1 MDDFYKLFKYS
12 KGMLRNYFL
21 VTIRNIK
28 RQKLFSAI
36 NILGLSLG
44 IALSLLISLFIMDE
58 YSFDKF
64 HPDHEKIFRVSM
76 LENYPDGRNF
86 FSTSTSQI
94 LGPTLKDNFPQ
105 IRDIL
110 RIGNESAIVIHGEE
124 NYQENILNAEPIF
137 FTDLGF
143 TLISGDPSFVLKDL
157 NNLVITE
164 DYVTKYFPN
173 ENPMGKTLRIR
184 IGDDEVDFVVSG
196 IAQNPPNQSTIQF
209 NMVIP
214 FENFIK
220 NTPINARS
228 NFFNVN
234 IFTYAFLEEPLKSTE
249 VESNF
254 EALFKKLFPDFE
266 GSVTVRLQPISTL
279 RLDTSYPGATSDPLY
294 SYILG
299 GLALMVILIAIINFV
314 TLSVGK
320 SVDRA
325 KEVGIRKVMGAART
339 QLVRQFWGEAI
350 IFTLISLFLGLIL
363 ADAVLPQFN
372 NLAGKRI
379 PDVFNL
385 DMIWISLLLVILVGF
400 LAGFYPSVFLS
411 KFNPAEVLKGKMKV
425 ADAGILRKTLVV
437 FQFIISISLIV
448 GSLAMNKQLKY
459 MQSKNLGFY
468 RDQVIAIHT
477 GVGEANSLP
486 LAERFKNKIIDRDD
500 VYSMGTSFFAIG
512 QGWGS
517 GSFIDVD
524 ETYRSMSFN
533 VIDADFINTMG
544 IELSSGRN
552 FYENNEGD
560 RNGSIIVNEALVR
573 EFGWEDP
580 IGRSLPGKSFQAHQI
595 VGVVQDFHYSSLRD
609 EINPLILAMSPRLL
623 SGFEDITYSTSPARK
638 ITVKAN
644 SDDLMSFLKDMEIVW
659 KDVSQGQEFNYFF
672 IDQAL
677 DNQYQAESRISNI
690 MDYSSLFAM
699 LIACLG
705 LFSLATLI
713 IKKRLKEI
721 GIRKVLGA
729 SDLKIAQM
737 FSFEIMKLVF
747 AAFIISIPFTLYLM
761 GKWMED
767 FVYRAEIG
775 WDIYVVAGISTIMI
789 ALVTIG
795 YQAIKASLS
804 NPVNTLR
811 SGE

>member
-1 MDDFYKLFKYS
+1 MF
-12 KGMLRNYFL
+12 RNYLL
-21 VTIRNIK
+21 VAIRNIQ
-28 RQKLFSAI
+28 RQKLFSFI
-36 NILGLSLG
+36 NILGLSIG
-44 IALSLLISLFIMDE
+44 IALSLLISLFIKDE

-86 FSTSTSQI
+86 FSTFTSQI

-105 IRDIL
+105 IKDIL
-110 RIGNESAIVIHGEE
+110 RMGNESAIVIHDES
-124 NYQENILNAEPIF
+124 NYQENILNAEPVF

-143 TLISGDPSFVLKDL
+143 PLMSGDPFSVLDDL
-157 NNLVITE
+157 NNLIITE
-164 DYVTKYFPN
+164 NYVTKYFPN
-173 ENPMGKTLRIR
+173 ENPIGKTLRIR
-184 IGDDEVDFVVSG
+184 IGENEEDYVITGV
-196 IAQNPPNQSTIQF
+196 AQNPPIHSTIQF

-214 FENFIK
+214 FENFIR
-220 NTPINARS
+220 NTPEKARS

-234 IFTYAFLEEPLKSTE
+234 IVTYAFLEEPQKSKDI
-249 VESNF
+249 ESNF
-254 EALFKKLFPDFE
+254 DALFKKLFPDFD
-266 GSVTVRLQPISTL
+266 GTVTVKLQPISTL
-279 RLDTSYPGATSDPLY
+279 RLDTSYPGAASDPLY

-320 SVDRA
+320 SVDRV
-325 KEVGIRKVMGAART
+325 KEVGIRKVMGAARA

-350 IFTLISLFLGLIL
+350 IFSLISLFLGLIL
-363 ADAVLPQFN
+363 ADAALPQFN
-372 NLAGKRI
+372 TLAGKRI
-379 PDVFNL
+379 PNVFNQ
-385 DMIWISLLLVILVGF
+385 DMIWISILLVIVVGF
-400 LAGFYPSVFLS
+400 FAGFYPSVFLS
-411 KFNPAEVLKGKMKV
+411 KFNPVEVLKGKMKV
-425 ADAGILRKTLVV
+425 TDAGLMRKTLVV

-486 LAERFKNKIIDRDD
+486 LAERFKNKIIGRDD
-500 VYSMGTSFFAIG
+500 ISSISTSFFAMG

-524 ETYRSMSFN
+524 DMYRAISFN
-533 VIDADFINTMG
+533 VIDAEFINTMG
-544 IELSSGRN
+544 IALSSGRN

-560 RNGSIIVNEALVR
+560 INGSIIVNEALVR
-573 EFGWEDP
+573 EFGWDDP
-580 IGRSLPGKSFQAHQI
+580 IGRSLPGKNFQPHQI
-595 VGVVQDFHYSSLRD
+595 VGVVKDFHYSSLRE
-609 EINPLILAMSPRLL
+609 EIKPLTLAMSPGHL
-623 SGFEDITYSTSPARK
+623 SGFEDINFSTSPARK

-644 SDDLMSFLKDMEIVW
+644 SDDLISFLKDIEMVW
-659 KDVSQGQEFNYFF
+659 KEISQGQEFNYFF

-677 DNQYQAESRISNI
+677 DNQYQAETRISNI

-737 FSFEIMKLVF
+737 FSYEIMKLIF
-747 AAFIISIPFTLYLM
+747 TAFIISIPFTLYLM
-761 GKWMED
+761 GKWMEG
-767 FVYRAEIG
+767 FVYRTDIG
-775 WDIYVVAGISTIMI
+775 WKIYIIAGFSTLII
-789 ALVTIG
+789 ALLTIG

-804 NPVNTLR
+804 NPVDTLR